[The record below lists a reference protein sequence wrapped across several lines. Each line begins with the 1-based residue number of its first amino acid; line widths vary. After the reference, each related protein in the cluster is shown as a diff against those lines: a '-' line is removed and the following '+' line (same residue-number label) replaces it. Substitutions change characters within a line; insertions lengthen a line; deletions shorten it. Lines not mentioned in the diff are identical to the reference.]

1 MMADDVEKSPEDYI
15 REGSLFV
22 AKVAH
27 PEGPE
32 RFSAELLYQS
42 LLLGLESMLYGQLLS
57 HGVSPRSHMAAGLAF
72 EFQRLEVADEL
83 FCMNLV
89 AFAKIQN
96 MHSDRPASEN
106 PFPLG
111 IDEVRAQA
119 RAILETLGP
128 RNMEVFTAECGK
140 IEG

>member
-1 MMADDVEKSPEDYI
+1 
-15 REGSLFV
+15 
-22 AKVAH
+22 
-27 PEGPE
+27 
-32 RFSAELLYQS
+32 
-42 LLLGLESMLYGQLLS
+42 
-57 HGVSPRSHMAAGLAF
+57 
-72 EFQRLEVADEL
+72 
-83 FCMNLV
+83 V